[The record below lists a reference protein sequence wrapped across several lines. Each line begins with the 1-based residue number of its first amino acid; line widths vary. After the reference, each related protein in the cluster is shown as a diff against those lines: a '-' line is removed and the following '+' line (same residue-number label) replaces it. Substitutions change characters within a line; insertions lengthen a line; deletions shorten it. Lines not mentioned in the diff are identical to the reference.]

1 MPKPSISP
9 ETETLEREQNVPLYR
24 VVLLDDNDHTYD
36 YVIEMLQKIFIFTL
50 DQAYRHA
57 EEVDRC
63 GRTVLITCELPQA
76 EFARDQIHS
85 YGADW
90 RLPRSKGSMSA
101 VVEPARVRRRPRYYR
116 EMKLFRCL
124 LLVCPAACL
133 LAQTP
138 PPKPAEAAPPA
149 NPGST
154 CRSIRPPPAMPE
166 VPPDTVVLTVGDIK
180 LTAAQFDQI
189 ISVLPAQYQAAARGP
204 GRKQF
209 ADNLVRMLVLAQEG
223 KRRKLD
229 ETPTYQSQAMFEQ
242 ANVLAGLTYK
252 EISKEN
258 KVDDA
263 ELQKYYDAHKAEFE
277 EVHARHI
284 LIRMQ
289 GSPLAVK
296 PGQKDLTDAEA
307 LAKAQ
312 DLRKQAGG
320 RGGFRGAGDAG
331 IGRQRAPRPA
341 AATWA
346 SSTTTRWC
354 RRSTKRLSS

>member
-1 MPKPSISP
+1 
-9 ETETLEREQNVPLYR
+9 
-24 VVLLDDNDHTYD
+24 
-36 YVIEMLQKIFIFTL
+36 
-50 DQAYRHA
+50 
-57 EEVDRC
+57 
-63 GRTVLITCELPQA
+63 
-76 EFARDQIHS
+76 
-85 YGADW
+85 
-90 RLPRSKGSMSA
+90 
-101 VVEPARVRRRPRYYR
+101 
-116 EMKLFRCL
+116 MKLFRCL

-149 NPGST
+149 KPGINLSVDKT
-154 CRSIRPPPAMPE
+154 PPAMPE

-263 ELQKYYDAHKAEFE
+263 EMQKYYDAHKAEFE
-277 EVHARHI
+277 EVQARHI

-312 DLRKQAGG
+312 DLRNKLVGG
-320 RGGFRGAGDAG
+320 ADFAALAMQESDDNTTAPRGGDLGFFHHN
-331 IGRQRAPRPA
+331 QMVPA
-341 AATWA
+341 FDEAAFKLNVGELSEPVKTPFGYHLIKVEA
-346 SSTTTRWC
+346 KRTKSLEDMKPELE
-354 RRSTKRLSS
+354 KRLGPEVAQKAMDEMEKKSNVVLDPTFFNLPKK